1 VLPGKS
7 FHGDLTLENEEDL
20 VGIGMLM
27 DVRFTAARFGL
38 KHRDKAIG
46 RSGHIHPAAY
56 LIAPLHRLGDV
67 EDLHFVRLNCFVFWC
82 HFYFPSREKDPPDPI
97 LPKENVLGSQVAC
110 AQRPGATKPVMGLS
124 QRLRQHCQGNLVSIF
139 VFN

>member
-7 FHGDLTLENEEDL
+7 FHGDLASENEKDL

-82 HFYFPSREKDPPDPI
+82 HFISPLVKTILLI

-110 AQRPGATKPVMGLS
+110 AQRPGATKPVVS
-124 QRLRQHCQGNLVSIF
+124 RTQRLRQHCQGNLVSTF